1 MTVNANGT
9 KVTVVDYGAGNLLSV
24 SRALNR
30 VGARVVMAESPGAVR
45 RAGHLILPGVGAFAR
60 GMEELRRHGLIEPLL
75 DHAKSGKPFLGI
87 CLGMQMM
94 LESSDEFGDH
104 EGLGLIPGKVAAIP
118 KTTTE
123 DAPHKIPHIGWIGLH
138 PADGADWDG
147 TLLSGLPAGANMYF
161 VHSFTAHPADTAH
174 RLADVD
180 YNGRTLSAAIRRDNL
195 TGFQGHPEKS
205 GQVGLDILGNFV
217 RLD

>member
-1 MTVNANGT
+1 MTSGGK

-24 SRALNR
+24 TRALEH
-30 VGARVVMAESPGAVR
+30 VGAEVALAADGASLNG
-45 RAGHLILPGVGAFAR
+45 AGHLILPGVGAFAK
-60 GMEELRRHGLIEPLL
+60 GMEELRRRRLIEPLR

-104 EGLGLIPGKVAAIP
+104 QGLGLIPGRVAAIP
-118 KTTTE
+118 KTTAG
-123 DAPHKIPHIGWIGLH
+123 DAPHKIPHIGWSGLH
-138 PADGADWDG
+138 PVDGGDWDG
-147 TLLSGLPAGANMYF
+147 TLLSGLPAGADMYF
-161 VHSFTAHPADTAH
+161 VHSFTAYPADPVH

-180 YNGRTLSAAIRRDNL
+180 YNGRALSAVIHRDNL

-205 GQVGLDILGNFV
+205 GQVGLDILRNFV
-217 RLD
+217 CLN